1 MGQCDFGVAGAG
13 DGTAVVVVT
22 LFDGC
27 KRMRMFSK
35 GKAIGAAL
43 SQARGDVSL
52 RATQ

>member
-1 MGQCDFGVAGAG
+1 
-13 DGTAVVVVT
+13 VVVVT

-35 GKAIGAAL
+35 GKATGAAL
-43 SQARGDVSL
+43 SQAHGDVSL